1 MKDNQAK
8 YPQLR
13 FKGFTDPWEKRT
25 LGQTTTKAKSYS
37 LSRDVERNHET
48 GYRYIHYGDIH
59 TGVAD
64 IVTEHTKLPNIE
76 PANYDELRVN
86 DLVVADASEDYQGI
100 AEPAVVVGLP
110 THLVAGLHTIT
121 LRPSSASS
129 LYLYYLLHTDSFKH
143 FGYQMGTGLKVFGI
157 SWSNLSKFTFMIPSR
172 PEQEMIVKLIESV
185 DNLIAVNQRKLA
197 KLKELKQGYLQ
208 KLFPKNGSK
217 FPQLRFAGFADA
229 WEERKLQEVLRER
242 NNQQP
247 QSMEYPLVSF
257 TVENGVTPKTDRYER
272 EQLVVGDKSS
282 KKYKVTVL
290 NDIVYNPANLKFGAI
305 SRNKYGNAVFSPI
318 YITFLVNNDV
328 TTPEFIEML
337 VTRNDFI
344 KRALKYQQG
353 TVYER
358 QSVSPTDLLAMNVY
372 LPGKSEQEK
381 IGSFFQQLDETIAL
395 HQRKLEKLQELKKGY
410 LQKMFC

>member
-1 MKDNQAK
+1 MMSKK
-8 YPQLR
+8 SPQLR
-13 FKGFTDPWEKRT
+13 FEGFTDDWEERKLEDYSENTFGGGTPKTGIDEYWTGDIPWIQSSDLKKEQLYNVQPSKFIT
-25 LGQTTTKAKSYS
+25 DDAVKNSATKLVPKNSIAIVTRVGVGKLALLTFEYATSQDFLS
-37 LSRDVERNHET
+37 LSN
-48 GYRYIHYGDIH
+48 
-59 TGVAD
+59 
-64 IVTEHTKLPNIE
+64 
-76 PANYDELRVN
+76 
-86 DLVVADASEDYQGI
+86 
-100 AEPAVVVGLP
+100 
-110 THLVAGLHTIT
+110 
-121 LRPSSASS
+121 
-129 LYLYYLLHTDSFKH
+129 
-143 FGYQMGTGLKVFGI
+143 LKVDKWFGI
-157 SWSNLSKFTFMIPSR
+157 YSTYTMLQKELNNIQGTSIKGITKPELLKKKMRTPSLIK
-172 PEQEMIVKLIESV
+172 EQQKIGSFFQQL
-185 DNLIAVNQRKLA
+185 DNTIALHQRKLDL
-197 KLKELKQGYLQ
+197 LKEQKKGYLQ
-208 KLFPKNGSK
+208 KMFPKNGAK
-217 FPQLRFAGFADA
+217 VPELRFAGFADD

-328 TTPEFIEML
+328 TTPEFIEMF

-358 QSVSPTDLLAMNVY
+358 QSVSPTNLLAMNVY

-395 HQRKLEKLQELKKGY
+395 HQRKLDLLKERKKGF
-410 LQKMFC
+410 LQKMFV